1 MTNSRNWR
9 IFSVITVLLLMT
21 VVAATAIQT
30 RPVLAAA
37 GIWDLQT
44 VDTREVRGTSIAIDV
59 NGYPHI
65 SYYDGTDPV
74 NCKLKYAR
82 WTGSAWAI
90 EIVDSPLG
98 ACYNAGTSIV
108 LDSGNLPHIAYS
120 DYAGA
125 TVKYAGWTGSAWD
138 IKSLGANGHNPSLA
152 LDNNGIPR
160 ISFSGATGSLA
171 YARWHP
177 SPGIWLIEIVDSS
190 GGYTSLALD
199 SNNVPRIGYS
209 KGGGSAVYIK
219 YATRAYG
226 DTWSTGIVDTY
237 YAGAGYSSLS
247 LKLDSGNQPHL
258 AYSDPYH
265 KTLKYVWLVDDV
277 WQRETVDTAPVR
289 FNSTSLALDS
299 SNRPHIS
306 YTDVGALSLR
316 YAVRT
321 ESAWVKETVDP
332 GEFLDSSIALN
343 SSGNP
348 QISYASAGVTSL
360 HYARFFPT
368 PTITA
373 VSPATGQPGQ
383 DLTVTLTGTD
393 FIEAMS
399 VSFGAGIL
407 VNSFIIDS
415 PTQIRASI
423 SIMQGSTPG
432 YRDVSVTTPGGAA
445 TKPGGFSI
453 IQQDQSQ
460 NQSIGTGS
468 HSSSLVSPTLSAPP
482 VSLPS
487 IIIQSASLSPKTV
500 TPGTPVTV
508 TADIINRSTVNG
520 NKKVTLYV
528 NGQVETA
535 QGVAVTSGSSS
546 KLTFNVSRSEPGDY
560 SVYVDGVPAGS
571 FKVEMVTDND
581 YMLMFGIV
589 MIAMAF
595 VAGMVMLWRRQR
607 AG

>member
-152 LDNNGIPR
+152 LDSHGIPR
-160 ISFSGATGSLA
+160 ISFTGAAGNLE
-171 YARWHP
+171 YARWSP
-177 SPGIWLIEIVDSS
+177 SPGIWLIETVDSS

-199 SNNVPRIGYS
+199 SNDVPRIGYS
-209 KGGGSAVYIK
+209 MGGGSAVYIK

-226 DTWSTGIVDTY
+226 GTWSTGIVDTY

-258 AYSDPYH
+258 AYSDPEH

-289 FNSTSLALDS
+289 YNSTSLALDS

-306 YTDVGALSLR
+306 YTDVGALSLH

-332 GEFLDSSIALN
+332 GEFLDSSIALDN
-343 SSGNP
+343 GGNP
-348 QISYASAGVTSL
+348 QISYASSGATSL

-373 VSPATGQPGQ
+373 VSPATGLCGQ
-383 DLTVTLTGTD
+383 DLTVTLTGSD
-393 FIEAMS
+393 FVGVMS

-423 SIMQGSTPG
+423 SIMQSSAPG
-432 YRDVSVTTPGGAA
+432 YRDVSVTTPGGTA
-445 TKPGGFSI
+445 TKPGGFSVV
-453 IQQDQSQ
+453 QQ
-460 NQSIGTGS
+460 NQSIGAGS
-468 HSSSLVSPTLSAPP
+468 HSSSPVSPIASAPP

-487 IIIQSASLSPKTV
+487 IFVQNASLSSKTV
-500 TPGTPVTV
+500 TSGTPVTV

-528 NGQVETA
+528 NGQVETT
-535 QGVAVTSGSSS
+535 QGAVVNSGASST
-546 KLTFNVSRSEPGDY
+546 LTFNVSRSEPGDY

-571 FKVEMVTDND
+571 FTVEMVTGND
-581 YMLMFGIV
+581 SMLIFGIV
-589 MIAMAF
+589 MLAMAF
-595 VAGMVMLWRRQR
+595 AAGMVMLWRRQR
-607 AG
+607 AD